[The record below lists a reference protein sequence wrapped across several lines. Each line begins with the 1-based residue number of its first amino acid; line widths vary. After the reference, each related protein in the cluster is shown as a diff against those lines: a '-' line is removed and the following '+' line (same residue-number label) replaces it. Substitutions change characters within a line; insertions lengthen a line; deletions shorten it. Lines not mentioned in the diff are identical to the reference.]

1 MDKRA
6 LTPKQV
12 SEYTRIAYY
21 YYKEGLTQGQI
32 GENLKM
38 SRQRI
43 NRILYECVEQGIV
56 QITIKNTDRDHLEL
70 EGKIKKKYGLKD
82 IRIIDNVGEE
92 NIYRDLGIAAG
103 EYLASIIQNGDIIG
117 LSRGRTMAA
126 VAEYMPPVHKKDL
139 FVAQLLGSRNEEQKN
154 TAAAEIVHDMAKKLN
169 AKKCML
175 FTPLVV
181 SSAELKKSLCKEP
194 QFRESYKL
202 IKSCTI
208 SMVSIGA
215 EEAQNNI
222 NRLIKNINPDENIAE
237 VKQKVA
243 GEVITYF
250 MDKDGQPVEYPY
262 RDHLIMV
269 ELNDYLRI
277 PVRLGVAGLPVK
289 AKAIHAALRGKYIN
303 ILIVDKKTALIL
315 ENL

>member
-1 MDKRA
+1 MDRRA
-6 LTPKQV
+6 LTTKQV

-21 YYKEGLTQGQI
+21 YYKEGLTQKQI

-43 NRILYECVEQGIV
+43 NRILYECAEQGIV
-56 QITIKNTDRDHLEL
+56 QITIKNTDVDHLEL
-70 EGKIKKKYGLKD
+70 EGKIKKKYGLRD
-82 IRIIDNVGEE
+82 IRIIDNVSEE

-117 LSRGRTMAA
+117 FARGRTMAA
-126 VAEYMPPVHKKDL
+126 VAEHIPPVHKKDL
-139 FVAQLLGSRNEEQKN
+139 LVVQLLGSRNEEQKN
-154 TAAAEIVHDMAKKLN
+154 TAAAEIVHDVAKKLN
-169 AKKCML
+169 ARKCML

-181 SSAELKKSLCKEP
+181 SSAELKQSLYKEP
-194 QFRESYKL
+194 LFRESYEL

-208 SMVSIGA
+208 SVVSIGT
-215 EEAQNNI
+215 EEARNNI
-222 NRLIKNINPDENIAE
+222 NRLIKNINPAE
-237 VKQKVA
+237 KIVEVNEKVT

-250 MDKDGQPVEYPY
+250 IDKDGQAVEYPY

-303 ILIVDKKTALIL
+303 VLIVDKRTALIL